1 MVLSVWHSGRAA
13 PALRSDTPHFEPTAH
28 HNQSETR
35 FRPMDPSSFPRFE
48 VAIVGGGPVGL
59 VLAIELGRR
68 GVRTVLFNDRRATSP
83 YAQANATQARTM
95 EHFRRL
101 GLAERV
107 RALGLPSDYPT
118 DITYFTRYAGWELA
132 RFSLPS
138 SRDARV
144 LVRSLGG
151 SWSAAELAHRCS
163 QMYVER
169 VLFEEA
175 SRLPSV
181 ELRFGW
187 RVERFSEEQGG
198 IGLGAVREPD
208 GSDSGGQAPEA
219 TVHARW
225 VVGCDGARGAVRR
238 HLGIDYAGE
247 TGVMRDFMGGRMHA
261 MHFRSPDL
269 YRIID
274 RPPAWMYWAFNGE
287 RRGFMPAINGVD
299 EFVFHS
305 QLQAGEEA
313 GDVDD
318 ARARAMFFQA
328 LGRECRIEI
337 LSRSS
342 WTAGHA
348 LVAQRMRA
356 GRFFLAGD
364 AAHLFTPTGG
374 LGYNTGVDDAVNLG
388 WKLAMVSRRIADEAL
403 LDSYEVERRP
413 VALRNTAFARG
424 FADSI
429 GLYRPPDG
437 LEAPGPRGDTIR
449 AEAGQYLER
458 HARAEFNIPGITFGA
473 RYDGSPIIGDDD
485 EAPPADRANAYE
497 PTSVPGGRAPHLWLD
512 ERNSLF
518 DRFGFEFTLLAIG
531 ATARASELQR
541 AFDAAGMPVRVLALD
556 SQALRELYRSRYVLV
571 RPDQV
576 VAWRGDSLP
585 AEPASLLDRACCR
598 PVR

>member
-1 MVLSVWHSGRAA
+1 M
-13 PALRSDTPHFEPTAH
+13 PE
-28 HNQSETR
+28 
-35 FRPMDPSSFPRFE
+35 FE

-107 RALGLPSDYPT
+107 RALGLPPDYPT
-118 DITYFTRYAGWELA
+118 DIAYFTRYTGWELA

-138 SRDARV
+138 SRDARAI
-144 LVRSLGG
+144 VRTLGG
-151 SWSAAELAHRCS
+151 SWSAAELPHRCS
-163 QMYVER
+163 QRYVER

-175 SRLPSV
+175 SRLGSV

-187 RVERFSEEQGG
+187 RVDRFVESE
-198 IGLGAVREPD
+198 GAVAIHAVA
-208 GSDSGGQAPEA
+208 SGDRPSAAPGQARE
-219 TVHARW
+219 TQVCARW
-225 VVGCDGARGAVRR
+225 VVGCDGARGEVRR

-247 TGVMRDFMGGRMHA
+247 TGVVRDFMGGRMHA

-274 RPPAWMYWAFNGE
+274 RPPAWMYWAFNGQ

-305 QLQAGEEA
+305 QLKAGEEA
-313 GDVDD
+313 RGVDD
-318 ARARAMFFQA
+318 DRARAMFFEA
-328 LGRECRIEI
+328 LGRECRLQV

-348 LVAQRMRA
+348 LVAQAMRA

-374 LGYNTGVDDAVNLG
+374 LGYNTGVEDAVNLG
-388 WKLAMVSRRIADEAL
+388 WKLAMVSHGLANEAL
-403 LDSYEVERRP
+403 LDSYEAERRP

-429 GLYRPPDG
+429 GLFKPADT
-437 LEAPGPRGDTIR
+437 LESEGGQGDESR
-449 AEAGQYLER
+449 ARAGAYLER

-473 RYDGSPIIGDDD
+473 RYDASPVI
-485 EAPPADRANAYE
+485 APDRESPPTDQANAYE
-497 PTSVPGGRAPHLWLD
+497 PSSVPGGRAPHLWLD
-512 ERNSLF
+512 GSTSLY
-518 DRFGFEFTLLAIG
+518 DRFGFEFTLLALVG
-531 ATARASELQR
+531 KLLDPRLQQ
-541 AFDAAGMPVRVLALD
+541 AFDAAGLPVRVLVID
-556 SQALRELYRSRYVLV
+556 SQPLRDLYRYRYALI

-585 AEPASLLDRACCR
+585 PDPVSVLGLIRCR
-598 PVR
+598 TTR

>member
-1 MVLSVWHSGRAA
+1 MDRYSVSA
-13 PALRSDTPHFEPTAH
+13 
-28 HNQSETR
+28 
-35 FRPMDPSSFPRFE
+35 FE

-101 GLAERV
+101 GFADRI
-107 RALGLPSDYPT
+107 RALGLPPDYAT
-118 DITYFTRYAGWELA
+118 DIAYFTRYAGWELA

-138 SRDARV
+138 SRDARA

-151 SWSAAELAHRCS
+151 SWSAAELPHRCS

-181 ELRFGW
+181 DLRFGW
-187 RVERFSEEQGG
+187 RVEGFSEGPASVGVRAVGCGEAGRS
-198 IGLGAVREPD
+198 GAQLELR
-208 GSDSGGQAPEA
+208 
-219 TVHARW
+219 ARW
-225 VVGCDGARGAVRR
+225 VVGCDGARGAVRA

-247 TGVMRDFMGGRMHA
+247 TGVVRDFMGGRMHA
-261 MHFRSPDL
+261 MHFRSSDL
-269 YRIID
+269 YRVID
-274 RPPAWMYWAFNGE
+274 RPPAWMYWAFNRE

-305 QLQAGEEA
+305 QLRPGEDER
-313 GDVDD
+313 GVDD
-318 ARARAMFFQA
+318 DQARAMFFQA
-328 LGRECRIEI
+328 LGKECRLEI

-348 LVAQRMRA
+348 LVAQAMRA

-374 LGYNTGVDDAVNLG
+374 LGYNTGVEDAVNLG
-388 WKLAMVSRRIADEAL
+388 WKLAMVGRGLAGEDL
-403 LDSYEVERRP
+403 LDTYEAERRP
-413 VALRNTAFARG
+413 IARRNTAFARA

-429 GLYRPPDG
+429 GMYRPLEG
-437 LEAPGPRGDTIR
+437 LEEEGARGDELR
-449 AEAGQYLER
+449 AQAGEYLGR
-458 HARAEFNIPGITFGA
+458 HARAEFDIPGITFGA
-473 RYDGSPIIGDDD
+473 RYDASPIVAHDG
-485 EAPPADRANAYE
+485 EPPPADRANVYE
-497 PTSVPGGRAPHLWLD
+497 PSSVPGGRAPHAWLD
-512 ERNSLF
+512 TNDSLY
-518 DRFGFEFTLLAIG
+518 DRFGFDFTLLAFGGRSG
-531 ATARASELQR
+531 AAALQQ
-541 AFDAAGMPVRVLALD
+541 AFDADGLPVRVLAIE
-556 SQALRELYRSRYVLV
+556 SKALRELYPCRYALV

-585 AEPASLLDRACCR
+585 AEPAAILDRAGLR
-598 PVR
+598 ASR

>member
-1 MVLSVWHSGRAA
+1 MAA
-13 PALRSDTPHFEPTAH
+13 DID
-28 HNQSETR
+28 R
-35 FRPMDPSSFPRFE
+35 FSKPGFE

-101 GLAERV
+101 GFADRI
-107 RALGLPSDYPT
+107 RALGLPPDYAT
-118 DITYFTRYAGWELA
+118 DIAYFTRYAGWELA

-138 SRDARV
+138 SRDARA

-151 SWSAAELAHRCS
+151 SWSAAELPHRCS

-181 ELRFGW
+181 DLRFGW
-187 RVERFSEEQGG
+187 RVEGFSEGPASVGVRAVGCEEAGRS
-198 IGLGAVREPD
+198 GARVEVR
-208 GSDSGGQAPEA
+208 
-219 TVHARW
+219 ARW
-225 VVGCDGARGAVRR
+225 VVGCDGARGAVRA

-247 TGVMRDFMGGRMHA
+247 TGVVRDFMGGRMHA

-269 YRIID
+269 YRVIE
-274 RPPAWMYWAFNGE
+274 RPPAWMYWAFNRE

-305 QLQAGEEA
+305 QLRPGEDER
-313 GDVDD
+313 GVDD
-318 ARARAMFFQA
+318 DQARAMFFQA
-328 LGRECRIEI
+328 LGKECRLEI

-348 LVAQRMRA
+348 LVAQAMRA

-374 LGYNTGVDDAVNLG
+374 LGYNTGVEDAVNLG
-388 WKLAMVSRRIADEAL
+388 WKLAMVGRGLAGEDL
-403 LDSYEVERRP
+403 LDTYEVERRP
-413 VALRNTAFARG
+413 IARRNTAFARA

-429 GLYRPPDG
+429 GMYRPPEG
-437 LEAPGPRGDTIR
+437 LEEEGARGDELR
-449 AEAGQYLER
+449 AQAGEYLGR
-458 HARAEFNIPGITFGA
+458 HARAEFDIPGITFGA
-473 RYDGSPIIGDDD
+473 RYDASPIIAHDA
-485 EAPPADRANAYE
+485 EPPPADRANVYE
-497 PTSVPGGRAPHLWLD
+497 PSSVPGGRAPHAWLD
-512 ERNSLF
+512 TNDSLY
-518 DRFGFEFTLLAIG
+518 DRFGLDFTLLAFGGRSG
-531 ATARASELQR
+531 AAGLQQ
-541 AFDAAGMPVRVLALD
+541 AFDADGLPVRVLAIE
-556 SQALRELYRSRYVLV
+556 SKALRELYPCRYALV

-585 AEPASLLDRACCR
+585 AEPAAVLDGAGLRASR
-598 PVR
+598 